1 MCVLFPVCVC
11 VCARSEMLLLSA
23 CSVIITNASNSHSH
37 PQSASPYMKDSMNL
51 LVCHYLRI
59 VWAIQW
65 HITMLRRV
73 QNAQRY
79 TTKYNHP
86 HKTTTETSSTQEVR
100 PSSSATIALVQER
113 REYRKPSVLIS
124 IWLLILIYHTWAW
137 KELHTP
143 NCESWSVCADFASWD
158 ATKITAN
165 IRLELGKVIYEQH
178 RETAD
183 LRVVLWKL
191 TSPTNHIQKT
201 SDVRQL
207 HHKSLIDQNVSTCLE
222 NMAMKF
228 VKICTNSNRDSHNN
242 RESGAQESET

>member
-1 MCVLFPVCVC
+1 MPPFRTWNIHLIISLIISACAVCVCGVCVC
-11 VCARSEMLLLSA
+11 VCARSEMLLSS

-37 PQSASPYMKDSMNL
+37 PQSASPYMKDCMNL

-124 IWLLILIYHTWAW
+124 IWLLILIYHT
-137 KELHTP
+137 
-143 NCESWSVCADFASWD
+143 
-158 ATKITAN
+158 
-165 IRLELGKVIYEQH
+165 
-178 RETAD
+178 
-183 LRVVLWKL
+183 
-191 TSPTNHIQKT
+191 
-201 SDVRQL
+201 
-207 HHKSLIDQNVSTCLE
+207 
-222 NMAMKF
+222 
-228 VKICTNSNRDSHNN
+228 
-242 RESGAQESET
+242 